1 MNCQDELVKVPAYAF
16 EALAAYVPLGE
27 DCVGLMLL
35 LLMKM
40 ERNRMVRIDT
50 DLLPHYFTIRRDRL
64 ECAMSCVIKKGW
76 VHSVD
81 QQALQEGFLS
91 CVVHSAF
98 VDSDFET
105 LIAFFHPL
113 LPNTCKRI
121 EGALSF
127 E

>member
-1 MNCQDELVKVPAYAF
+1 MNRQDEVVKVPAYAI
-16 EALAAYVPLGE
+16 EALAAYVPLG
-27 DCVGLMLL
+27 DDSVGLMLL

-40 ERNRMVRIDT
+40 DSNRVVRVDT
-50 DLLPHYFTIRRDRL
+50 DLLPRYFTIRRNRL
-64 ECAMSCVIKKGW
+64 DYALSGVINNGW

-81 QQALQEGFLS
+81 QQALQSGYLN

-98 VDSDFET
+98 VDSDFES
-105 LIAFFHPL
+105 LMAFFHPL

-121 EGALSF
+121 EGPLSF

>member
-1 MNCQDELVKVPAYAF
+1 MSRQDEVVKVPAYAI
-16 EALAAYVPLGE
+16 EALAAYVPRGE
-27 DCVGLMLL
+27 DSVGLMLL

-40 ERNRMVRIDT
+40 DSNRVVRIDT

-64 ECAMSCVIKKGW
+64 NYAISCVIKAKW

-81 QQALQEGFLS
+81 QQALKEGFLC
-91 CVVHSAF
+91 CVVHSYF

-105 LIAFFHPL
+105 LVSLFHCL

-121 EGALSF
+121 EGSLSF

>member
-1 MNCQDELVKVPAYAF
+1 MGRQDEVVKVPAYAI

-27 DCVGLMLL
+27 DSVGLMLL

-40 ERNRMVRIDT
+40 DRNRVVRIDT
-50 DLLPHYFTIRRDRL
+50 DLLPRYFTIRRNRL
-64 ECAMSCVIKKGW
+64 DYAISCVIRAKW

-81 QQALQEGFLS
+81 QQALQEGFLN
-91 CVVHSAF
+91 CIVHSAF

-105 LIAFFHPL
+105 LVSLFHGL

-121 EGALSF
+121 EGAMSS